1 MLINL
6 EKRIDLPIDPYRS
19 KIVQTINE
27 NTVMIIDAETGSG
40 KTTRVCQFLL
50 EETDYEI
57 VVTQPR
63 IIAATSVSQRVA
75 DEMNCEL
82 GSLVGY
88 RTAAYRK
95 DSRGT
100 RCLFATDGLQ
110 MVRELTLA
118 KQTIGKGI
126 VLIIDEVH
134 EWNQNI
140 ETLVAWVKKALLE
153 GVTVKVVLMS
163 ADLDHEGLS
172 AFFNNAPVIKVPG
185 RCFPVTGSPKHA
197 LGICQKGAVFMVDEV
212 KRFVKEGK
220 NTLVFLPGKKDIQK
234 MQLELEEAKVQAVIL
249 PLHAELEVKDQQL
262 AFQSYSKPKV
272 ILSTNIAQT
281 SVTIPDI
288 EAVVDSGLE
297 NRIELVNNVETLV
310 QGTISK
316 VDCNQR
322 AGRAGRVQEGE
333 YVLCNDVGY
342 TDFKAYPVPEIERSL
357 LDQLALRLAGVGLDI
372 VDLPFYHQ
380 PEPSVLID
388 AKKVLLDVEAID
400 AKGAITELG
409 KKINKFPVKVMTARM
424 ILEAIKRKC
433 LEPIIT
439 IGAIMETPYGS
450 IKRRSRHDDP
460 PHFNSWEDLIE
471 DELYRSDYFAELRLY
486 LTASLSNHKK
496 LASIGIDPRG
506 YRKAVEIRKQLVE
519 VLIKLDYDVKD
530 HNQNIRQEK
539 EVLKCIAAGMINH
552 LYNYMGRGEYKNG
565 EIRKL
570 AKDSVINNLYPMIP
584 NWIVGRPFNL
594 VINKHDGR
602 KQTIMLVNKATA
614 VDPMWFTE
622 IAPHLI
628 TEEIGKSLYWSTS
641 LQCVVADRVTIFN
654 GQEISRGPKS
664 CPWSE
669 EALSVIVGAMMNPMS
684 SFKAVSQLYIN
695 NMKVVNL
702 YQAHYIR
709 SRGKIKKIDSG
720 VIRTRYEDVL
730 RQNKVSSFYQL
741 GGILDSL
748 TIKLEELLKQ

>member
-1 MLINL
+1 MK
-6 EKRIDLPIDPYRS
+6 KRIDLPIDPYRS

-27 NTVMIIDAETGSG
+27 NTVTIIDAETGSG

-75 DEMNCEL
+75 DEMECEL
-82 GSLVGY
+82 GGLVGY

-153 GVTVKVVLMS
+153 GVAVKVVLMS

-185 RCFPVTGSPKHA
+185 RCFPVIGSPKHA
-197 LGICQKGAVFMVDEV
+197 LGICQKGSVFMVDEV

-234 MQLELEEAKVQAVIL
+234 MQLELEKAKVQAVIL

-262 AFQSYSKPKV
+262 AFKSYGKPKV

-310 QGTISK
+310 RGTISK
-316 VDCNQR
+316 ADCNQR

-333 YVLCNDVGY
+333 YVLCNDVDY
-342 TDFKAYPVPEIERSL
+342 ADFKAYPIPDIERSL

-380 PEPSVLID
+380 PERSVLID

-400 AKGAITELG
+400 ATGDITELG

-471 DELYRSDYFAELRLY
+471 DESYRSDYLAELHLY
-486 LTASLSNHKK
+486 LVASLSNQKK

-506 YRKAVEIRKQLVE
+506 YHKATEIRKQLVE

-530 HNQNIRQEK
+530 HNQNTKQEK

-552 LYNYMGRGEYKNG
+552 LYNYIGRGEYKNG

-594 VINKHDGR
+594 VINKYDGR

-628 TEEIGKSLYWSTS
+628 TEEVGSSLYWSTS
-641 LQCVVADRVTIFN
+641 LQCVVADKVVTFN

-669 EALSVIVGAMMNPMS
+669 EALGVIVSVMMNPISPFRVVGHLYS
-684 SFKAVSQLYIN
+684 SNIN
-695 NMKVVNL
+695 VFHQYRSHYVKRGGSLNQINVNI
-702 YQAHYIR
+702 IR
-709 SRGKIKKIDSG
+709 D
-720 VIRTRYEDVL
+720 RYTEVL
-730 RQNKVSSFYQL
+730 RKHKITSFYQL
-741 GGILDSL
+741 GGVIDDL